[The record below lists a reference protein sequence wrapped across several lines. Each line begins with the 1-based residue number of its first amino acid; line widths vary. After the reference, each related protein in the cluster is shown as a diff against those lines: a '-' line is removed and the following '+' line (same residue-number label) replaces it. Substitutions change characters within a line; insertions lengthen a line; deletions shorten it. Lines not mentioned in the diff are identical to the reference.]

1 MIQRLGC
8 IGIIALLQTGCVA
21 AVLGSAPNSGTAADT
36 RLRGPSG
43 AATSLQGAVSARLA
57 NDATLRGA
65 HVEVSASGSIVT
77 LRGTALSAGQR
88 SAAERVAKATGGVST
103 VINQLKVP

>member
-1 MIQRLGC
+1 MIQRLGL
-8 IGIIALLQTGCVA
+8 IGIIGLLQAGCVA
-21 AVLGSAPNSGTAADT
+21 AVLGNAPTSGTAADT

-43 AATSLQGAVSARLA
+43 ATASLQGAVSARLA
-57 NDATLRGA
+57 NDAALRGA

-77 LRGTALSAGQR
+77 LRGTALSAAQR
-88 SAAERVAKATGGVST
+88 SAATRAAQATSGVSS